1 MALRWDDRRETRVA
15 PRPAVPAPRAHA
27 AAISASRRTLLDA
40 VGDTDDLTF
49 IRGLGN
55 RGDELIWA
63 GTRALLAD
71 RPYREVDLHTLDDV
85 RGHTAIL
92 TGGGGWCRAYH
103 GTMPGLLAA
112 AEARFARVIVFPSS
126 FDPTVDAV
134 AAALRRTR
142 AVVLA
147 REHTSFRLLREL
159 CDVRFAHDTAFFA
172 DLTDW
177 YRRGAGVLHA
187 YRTDR
192 EALGMRP
199 LPADNLDVSTT
210 CTSLEQWLATIA
222 RYAVVRTDRA
232 HVMIAAARLGKRVHV
247 RPSSYHK
254 VPALA
259 AQLGYDFDV
268 RLAGTSRVRSLWER
282 AQRHAGAWRAVRETP
297 PPHRP

>member
-1 MALRWDDRRETRVA
+1 MGIRWDDRSDPHVA
-15 PRPAVPAPRAHA
+15 PQPAAPLPRAHA
-27 AAISASRRTLLDA
+27 AAIAASRRTLLDA

-63 GTRALLAD
+63 GTRALLAN

-85 RGHTAIL
+85 RGHTAVL

-103 GTMPGLLAA
+103 GTMPALLAA
-112 AEARFARVIVFPSS
+112 AEARFARVVVFPSS
-126 FDPTVDAV
+126 FDPAVDAV

-142 AVVLA
+142 AVVFA
-147 REHTSFRLLREL
+147 REHTSHRLLRGL
-159 CDVRFAHDTAFFA
+159 CDVRFAHDAAFFA
-172 DLTDW
+172 DLTGW
-177 YRRGAGVLHA
+177 RRRGAGVLHA

-192 EALGMRP
+192 EALDTRA
-199 LPADNLDVSTT
+199 LPADNLDVSAT

-222 RYAVVRTDRA
+222 RHQVVRTDRA

-259 AQLGYDFDV
+259 AQLADDFDV
-268 RLAGTSRVRSLWER
+268 RLAGTSRVRSLWQR
-282 AQRHAGAWRAVRETP
+282 AQRRAGAWRAVRETAP
-297 PPHRP
+297 PYRP